1 MLTVL
6 CPVYNEAAHIGAVLQ
21 FFTDANPAEKELW
34 IIDGGSTDQTLD
46 IVQQWMHQN
55 PQIRL
60 LHNPDKTVPFALNLG
75 LRNSS
80 GNPVVRLDAHTEYA
94 ADYFEQI
101 LRTFE
106 ATGADIVGGPMRCKS
121 KTTVQAAVAYCTAT
135 TFGIGDSMFHQE
147 DFEGYSE
154 SVYLG
159 AWQRSVFEDIG
170 VFDEALLRNQDDE
183 FHYRARAHGKRIY
196 QNPAIRSMYY
206 PRDSFGKL
214 FRQYRQYGFYKPLV
228 FQKVQQGLRVRH
240 LIPAAF
246 VVYLLSLP
254 LGWFTGWWLAP
265 LLVYLLLNLF
275 FSLTAN
281 GSLQVRLAALLTYP
295 TLHVAYGVGFLHG
308 LWHWNLKRS

>member
-21 FFTDANPAEKELW
+21 FFTDAKPAEKELW
-34 IIDGGSTDQTLD
+34 VIDGGSTDQTLD
-46 IVQQWMHQN
+46 IVQQWMRQN

-80 GNPVVRLDAHTEYA
+80 GNPIVRLDAHTEYA

-121 KTTVQAAVAYCTAT
+121 QTTVQAAVAYCTST
-135 TFGIGDSMFHQE
+135 TFGIGDSMFHHE

-228 FQKVQQGLRVRH
+228 FQKVQQGIRVRH

-308 LWHWNLKRS
+308 LWHWNLKR